1 MPKIDVGK
9 IWSLNYRLLMSV
21 ITSVAP
27 DITELGLET
36 KELFVLAEVD
46 VHPHPAELAGVL
58 SMPKPTVTMYVKR
71 LEAAGFLRREID
83 GADLRRHRLN
93 LTPEGR
99 KTMARGLAL
108 LSQHD
113 QDGDESQAQLLDGG
127 HPGQKRPVGD
137 AEVAHLGVAAA
148 DATHQRL
155 AAPLEGD
162 AE

>member
-1 MPKIDVGK
+1 MAKIDVGK

-27 DITELGLET
+27 EITELGLET

-46 VHPHPAELAGVL
+46 AHPHPAELAGVL

-83 GADLRRHRLN
+83 GADLRRHRLF

-99 KTMARGLAL
+99 KTMARGLTL
-108 LSQHD
+108 LSKAF
-113 QDGDESQAQLLDGG
+113 GARMTRLNSAQQSELATLLE
-127 HPGQKRPVGD
+127 K
-137 AEVAHLGVAAA
+137 LI
-148 DATHQRL
+148 
-155 AAPLEGD
+155 
-162 AE
+162 

>member
-1 MPKIDVGK
+1 MSKIDVGK

-58 SMPKPTVTMYVKR
+58 SMPKPTVTMYIKR

-83 GADLRRHRLN
+83 GADLRRHRLT

-108 LSQHD
+108 LSKAF
-113 QDGDESQAQLLDGG
+113 G
-127 HPGQKRPVGD
+127 
-137 AEVAHLGVAAA
+137 
-148 DATHQRL
+148 TRL
-155 AAPLEGD
+155 ARLSSAQQSELATLLEKLN
-162 AE
+162 

>member
-36 KELFVLAEVD
+36 KELFVLAEVE

-58 SMPKPTVTMYVKR
+58 SMPKPSVTVYVKR
-71 LEAAGFLRREID
+71 LEAAGFLRRD
-83 GADLRRHRLN
+83 GADLRRHRLI

-108 LSQHD
+108 LSKAF
-113 QDGDESQAQLLDGG
+113 GA
-127 HPGQKRPVGD
+127 
-137 AEVAHLGVAAA
+137 
-148 DATHQRL
+148 RL
-155 AAPLEGD
+155 ARLNSAQQSELATLLEKLS
-162 AE
+162 

>member
-9 IWSLNYRLLMSV
+9 IWSLNYRLVMSV

-27 DITELGLET
+27 EITELGLET

-46 VHPHPAELAGVL
+46 AHPHPAELAGVL
-58 SMPKPTVTMYVKR
+58 SMPKPTVTVYVKR

-83 GADLRRHRLN
+83 GADLRRHRLI

-108 LSQHD
+108 LSKAF
-113 QDGDESQAQLLDGG
+113 GA
-127 HPGQKRPVGD
+127 
-137 AEVAHLGVAAA
+137 
-148 DATHQRL
+148 RL
-155 AAPLEGD
+155 ARLSSAQQLEL
-162 AE
+162 ATLLEKLS

>member
-27 DITELGLET
+27 DITQLGLET

-83 GADLRRHRLN
+83 AADLRRHRLVV
-93 LTPEGR
+93 TPAGR
-99 KTMARGLAL
+99 NAISRGLAL
-108 LSQHD
+108 LS
-113 QDGDESQAQLLDGG
+113 DGFGVRLERLST
-127 HPGQKRPVGD
+127 
-137 AEVAHLGVAAA
+137 AERAAL
-148 DATHQRL
+148 QRL
-155 AAPLEGD
+155 LEKL
-162 AE
+162 A

>member
-1 MPKIDVGK
+1 VLKIDVGK

-21 ITSVAP
+21 ITGIAP

-83 GADLRRHRLN
+83 GTDLRRHRLI

-108 LSQHD
+108 LSKAF
-113 QDGDESQAQLLDGG
+113 GA
-127 HPGQKRPVGD
+127 
-137 AEVAHLGVAAA
+137 
-148 DATHQRL
+148 RL
-155 AAPLEGD
+155 ARLTSAQQSELATLLEKLI
-162 AE
+162 